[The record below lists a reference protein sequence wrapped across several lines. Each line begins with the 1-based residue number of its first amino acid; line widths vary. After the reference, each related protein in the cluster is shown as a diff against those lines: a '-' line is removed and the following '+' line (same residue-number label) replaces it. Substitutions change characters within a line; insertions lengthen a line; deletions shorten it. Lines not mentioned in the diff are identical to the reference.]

1 MWRRKAQVSGVV
13 GGQVHNRGMPR
24 LTMMLA
30 PPQVRRAARRRGVT
44 KARLADEL
52 QTFVEVKPAPGR
64 WKTAAHITTCVT
76 LTVLALSFVLGPQ
89 LGLLGLT
96 GTFLCTVS
104 VKRTWRHRVTILAC
118 MTLAYVAALTIGVS
132 VAGHAVLTTVALTA
146 IAGVSVLLYH
156 ALVGDPPGPVFLTIG
171 PAIGTYLPTV
181 GVPGSRFLLA
191 AGCGAVM
198 SSVLSLALQYP
209 QRHEPEDQAVDEAQE
224 ACDAYFESDPDGDFV
239 ETGRLR
245 DTAYASIFSAAWA
258 LSAATGRRHPDPHW
272 RELTKRLRRL
282 HIEVVQRTAAT
293 RLPGAVIAVPVMA
306 QARYLGR
313 PPRRYLLRWG
323 LSRSSLPALIA
334 RRAALAVLLTC
345 VLAYALGVTHPYW
358 AVMTTALLI
367 SLGDDR
373 LTLTHRAA
381 HRFVGT
387 VVGVGLFF
395 LVSLTHPSGWW
406 VIVVA
411 LMCVY
416 LLQWTVVRNYALGSM
431 FITPM
436 ALLVASAG
444 TAHKPIGELMLDR
457 IFETALSCVIC
468 LFVLWA
474 FGRRL
479 PVLLVRRQFRRA
491 LRALERVLLLV
502 ADGEH
507 NSERGVSARRDLVFE
522 QLEAAHVL
530 QIAQRDLPRVLGSW
544 SELEASLGSATYVTL
559 AACWTHDPLAH
570 LDANAMASRLARL
583 IHDLPPVSTQL
594 VDATTIAASVD
605 DLLDV
610 GGHGAAPRP

>member
-1 MWRRKAQVSGVV
+1 MIMS
-13 GGQVHNRGMPR
+13 PS
-24 LTMMLA
+24 TIA
-30 PPQVRRAARRRGVT
+30 PVESTATISFGAPDRVDTSERQLSPVDAAAV
-44 KARLADEL
+44 D
-52 QTFVEVKPAPGR
+52 
-64 WKTAAHITTCVT
+64 
-76 LTVLALSFVLGPQ
+76 ALPE
-89 LGLLGLT
+89 
-96 GTFLCTVS
+96 
-104 VKRTWRHRVTILAC
+104 
-118 MTLAYVAALTIGVS
+118 
-132 VAGHAVLTTVALTA
+132 GHA
-146 IAGVSVLLYH
+146 LL
-156 ALVGDPPGPVFLTIG
+156 VVQRGPS
-171 PAIGTYLPTV
+171 A
-181 GVPGSRFLLA
+181 GSRFLLA

-258 LSAATGRRHPDPHW
+258 LSAATGSRHPDPHW

-293 RLPGAVIAVPVMA
+293 RLPGAAIAVPVMA

-367 SLGDDR
+367 SLGGDR

-395 LVSLTHPSGWW
+395 LVSLAHPSGWW

-411 LMCVY
+411 LLCVY

-444 TAHKPIGELMLDR
+444 TAHKPIDELMIDR

-468 LFVLWA
+468 LLVLWA

-491 LRALERVLLLV
+491 LRALERVLLLL
-502 ADGEH
+502 ADGQADG
-507 NSERGVSARRDLVFE
+507 ERGVSARRDLVFE

-530 QIAQRDLPRVLGSW
+530 QIAQTDLPKVLGSW

-559 AACWTHDPLAH
+559 AACWTQQPLSH
-570 LDANAMASRLARL
+570 LDADAMASRLARL

-594 VDATTIAASVD
+594 VDATRIAAEVD

-610 GGHGAAPRP
+610 GVRGAAPRP